1 MRFAYLIMGKDY
13 DPAVDR
19 AAIGGGKAQ
28 IIGVPNLESACE
40 VAKELMADGVD
51 DIEVCGAFKKEGADA
66 LVAATEGGCNEP
78 VEIDIVLLKI
88 IQRAPHYLLHDE
100 INAPSLGK
108 DVTSSIVRLAD
119 VDYLVAV
126 PAEFL

>member
-40 VAKELMADGVD
+40 VAKALMADGVD

-66 LVAATEGGCNEP
+66 LVAATEGGIAISYAVNHP
-78 VEIDIVLLKI
+78 D
-88 IQRAPHYLLHDE
+88 
-100 INAPSLGK
+100 LGEHFA
-108 DVTSSIVRLAD
+108 RLFG
-119 VDYLVAV
+119 
-126 PAEFL
+126 E